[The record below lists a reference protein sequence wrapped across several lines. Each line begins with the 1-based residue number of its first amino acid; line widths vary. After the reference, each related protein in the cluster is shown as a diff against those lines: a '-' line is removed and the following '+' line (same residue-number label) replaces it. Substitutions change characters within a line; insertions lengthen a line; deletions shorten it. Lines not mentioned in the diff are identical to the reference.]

1 MTAATFNADALEF
14 FEENQEFVASYG
26 LSNLERSERILFN
39 KGRRLVEQAIADA
52 AKRSAKR
59 VPYTDEQTQFIA
71 DAYLATEG
79 DRDSVVS
86 AFVREFR
93 FRSTSIIEVEHRR
106 SHLMA
111 LHVYTLANPA
121 TPLPEALRD
130 QTTTMLKQLL
140 RREMIDQEA

>member
-86 AFVREFR
+86 AFVREFPDSGHSADSIGQKFSR
-93 FRSTSIIEVEHRR
+93 FRVLDR
-106 SHLMA
+106 SFP
-111 LHVYTLANPA
+111 TD
-121 TPLPEALRD
+121 TEW
-130 QTTTMLKQLL
+130 
-140 RREMIDQEA
+140 EIDQQVLSIAAQYPETFEV